1 MVAVTSDPRGARQS
15 SAWAVAAS
23 RLQQQGAL
31 MALAVVLVF
40 GWLRYGD
47 NGFTSS
53 YNLTSALRYNAMFA
67 LLALGMTFVIMTGG
81 IDLSVSGM
89 AVMTSVLAALWSPH
103 GLLVATGGAILVG
116 VAVGLLN
123 GGLIARFGIQPFVVT
138 LATLLAARGM
148 ALVLADNARVTV
160 DFDSNYLKLDA
171 KIGAVPVPV
180 AIAGVAFV
188 VGSIL
193 LNFSRFGRHVLALG
207 GNEEAARLAG
217 LSVPRITLG
226 VYALS
231 GGLAGLTGAIL
242 AAQTFTGN
250 PTEAVGW
257 ELQAIAAVVVGG
269 TLLSGGVGSVG
280 TTLVGVLLL
289 GSIINI
295 LNFEGI
301 DPYWQNVTRGGFL
314 LIVVILQSRLARRR
328 G

>member
-1 MVAVTSDPRGARQS
+1 MVAVSSDPRGARQT
-15 SAWAVAAS
+15 SAWATAAS
-23 RLQQQGAL
+23 RFQQQGAL
-31 MALAVVLVF
+31 LALVVVLLF

-123 GGLIARFGIQPFVVT
+123 GTLIARFGIQPFVVT

-188 VGSIL
+188 VGSVL

-226 VYALS
+226 VYGLS

-301 DPYWQNVTRGGFL
+301 DPYWQNVTRGVFL

>member
-123 GGLIARFGIQPFVVT
+123 GGLIARFRIHPFVVT